1 MAFTNGL
8 IRLSAFTTFLFQPRP
23 KRYVPFQYDCRWDQL
38 RGCSGIQNNTNPV
51 QKPLDCCC
59 KGNQMFI
66 SSIIR
71 QIMWKITCTQH
82 ESPRTLSCCQ
92 QPELQQL
99 NNGELTQ
106 EPGQLSLELF
116 AGPNTIDLA
125 RRYDVRSCRHM

>member
-1 MAFTNGL
+1 MPFTNGL
-8 IRLSAFTTFLFQPRP
+8 IRLSALTTFLFQPRP
-23 KRYVPFQYDCRWDQL
+23 KDMCHLLPFQYDCRWDKL

-59 KGNQMFI
+59 NQMFMMFI

-71 QIMWKITCTQH
+71 QIMWKITCTNPH

-106 EPGQLSLELF
+106 EPRQLSL
-116 AGPNTIDLA
+116 G